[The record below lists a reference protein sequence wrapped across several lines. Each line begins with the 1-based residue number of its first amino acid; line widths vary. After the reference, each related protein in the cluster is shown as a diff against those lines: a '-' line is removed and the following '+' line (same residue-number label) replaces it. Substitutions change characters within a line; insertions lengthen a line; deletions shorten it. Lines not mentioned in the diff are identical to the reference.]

1 MPQLRPSVRLDL
13 AEHPIPNLAL
23 AANHEVRIVLVEIGD
38 RLHLGELV
46 TVDHQP
52 DDLIAAVAHVV
63 GNDSHRKSRLGVTE
77 ASEKLTLGLHQL
89 AEGEKPRRVWKR
101 RHQLASKSLLKS
113 VGRIH
118 RGRRSS
124 PAESHRCRY
133 SWTIRRHNCPCNS
146 IPLSKFLSPPPIR
159 IAIGSTA
166 SGTLKVSSRIRSA
179 SSSCTWSSSATAVF
193 ALSCAR
199 RCIVPNPTWRD
210 SSCMQRRKISW

>member
-1 MPQLRPSVRLDL
+1 MPQLRPSVLLDL
-13 AEHPIPNLAL
+13 AEHPIPDLAP
-23 AANHEVRIVLVEIGD
+23 AANYEVRIVLVEIGD
-38 RLHLGELV
+38 RRHLGELV
-46 TVDHQP
+46 AIDHES

-63 GNDSHRKSRLGVTE
+63 GNDSHREARLGITE
-77 ASEKLTLGLHQL
+77 ASEQLTLGLHQL
-89 AEGEKPRRVWKR
+89 AESEKPRGVWKR

-146 IPLSKFLSPPPIR
+146 IPLSKFLIPPPIR

-166 SGTLKVSSRIRSA
+166 SRTLKVSSRIRSA
-179 SSSCTWSSSATAVF
+179 SSSCTWSSSATAGF

-199 RCIVPNPTWRD
+199 RCIVPRSEEHTSELQSP
-210 SSCMQRRKISW
+210 